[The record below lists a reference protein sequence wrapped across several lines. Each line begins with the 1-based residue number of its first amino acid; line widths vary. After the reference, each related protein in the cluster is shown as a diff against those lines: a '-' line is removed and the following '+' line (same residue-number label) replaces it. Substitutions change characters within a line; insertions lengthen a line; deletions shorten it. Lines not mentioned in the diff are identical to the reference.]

1 MTIKQQRH
9 TASPACRQQI
19 NVTITSLVLA
29 KTHQTRQMTNSGR
42 AFQCHARHRRAVCKG
57 NLALLHLANNN
68 ISPRTGTPPLRHFLH
83 HRTEPTA
90 GTLAVANMRHYALRA
105 MSPQS
110 AAYRAIPLWRLHMQG
125 TGAATT
131 RCSTGP
137 TATSHLEDANTTFIQ
152 KSTHVGR
159 KPGVDE
165 RNCRALVENFLC
177 RGGRR
182 RERASSSP
190 GNPHTAATRGRIR
203 PWNKTIRQDC

>member
-1 MTIKQQRH
+1 MACIQEPHRDPDRRPEQRRLRKRPRGRDRNKAQAQGKAMTIKQQHH

-42 AFQCHARHRRAVCKG
+42 AFYCHARHRRSVCKG

-83 HRTEPTA
+83 HRAEPTA

-110 AAYRAIPLWRLHMQG
+110 PARHAMSLGSCTCKAQVRQRRDARLRPQRLH
-125 TGAATT
+125 T
-131 RCSTGP
+131 
-137 TATSHLEDANTTFIQ
+137 
-152 KSTHVGR
+152 
-159 KPGVDE
+159 
-165 RNCRALVENFLC
+165 
-177 RGGRR
+177 
-182 RERASSSP
+182 
-190 GNPHTAATRGRIR
+190 
-203 PWNKTIRQDC
+203 